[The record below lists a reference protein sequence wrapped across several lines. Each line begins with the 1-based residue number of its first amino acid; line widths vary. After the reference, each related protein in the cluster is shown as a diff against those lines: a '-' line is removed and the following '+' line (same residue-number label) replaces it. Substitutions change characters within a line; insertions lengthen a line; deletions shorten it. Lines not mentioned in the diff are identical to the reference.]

1 MHKISVSF
9 PDDQYDMLMKIAAA
23 DERTISSYIRKA
35 VKRMFQQNV
44 RQADLRAV
52 ISDVVR
58 EEMRLNASTS
68 IGQCGEIK

>member
-9 PDDQYDMLMKIAAA
+9 PDDQYDMLIKIAAM
-23 DERTISSYIRKA
+23 DERTVSSYIRKA

-52 ISDVVR
+52 IADIVR
-58 EEMRLNASTS
+58 EEIKLNASTR
-68 IGQCGEIK
+68 IDQCGEHK